1 MRVQVDHH
9 STKEAAKQKIDS
21 EATKLLEGFGS
32 QLSNVAQSWT
42 DDTMSLSFTAYNFN
56 LRGQIEVTA
65 SQVIVEVGLPPLAQL
80 FEGQAT
86 QAIEGKLT
94 KFFPE

>member
-1 MRVQVDHH
+1 MRIQVDHH

-21 EATKLLEGFGS
+21 EATRPLEGFGA
-32 QLSNVAQSWT
+32 QLSNVAHSWT
-42 DDTMSLSFTAYNFN
+42 DDTLDVSFTAYNFN

-65 SQVIVEVGLPPLAQL
+65 SQVIVEVGLPPVVQL

-86 QAIEGKLT
+86 QAIEGKLAN
-94 KFFPE
+94 FFPA